1 VSYTFTKATNK
12 RKCLIGLMVFKEES
26 KGMLAGITESS
37 HFEPHAGDRDSI
49 QAMWGGVLKP

>member
-1 VSYTFTKATNK
+1 
-12 RKCLIGLMVFKEES
+12 MVFKEES